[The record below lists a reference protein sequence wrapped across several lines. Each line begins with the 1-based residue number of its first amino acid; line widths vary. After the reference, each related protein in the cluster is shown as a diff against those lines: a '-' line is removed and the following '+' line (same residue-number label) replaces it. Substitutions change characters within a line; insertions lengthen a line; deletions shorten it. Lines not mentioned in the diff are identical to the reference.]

1 MDIVLISLAG
11 VILSQR
17 NCRYLRSCGLA

>member
-1 MDIVLISLAG
+1 MLISLAG